1 MIVVVCVAVSA
12 LVAILCALV
21 TRRSGWPGDIAGKPV
36 VVALL
41 DDTSIEGTLVG
52 SVGGVLEISRP
63 ILLTVKGGEVQRTSM
78 TGTVWVEPHRRLWV
92 QT

>member
-1 MIVVVCVAVSA
+1 MIVAVCVAVSA
-12 LVAILCALV
+12 LVAVLSVLV
-21 TRRSGWPGDIAGKPV
+21 VRRGGWPGDIVGKPV

-52 SVGGVLEISRP
+52 SAGGVLEISRP